1 MRFGCCAGPEKA
13 DVLLKAG
20 CDFYEPT
27 VINHLVPEKSEEEF
41 MFLKEQFIKSKLK
54 PEAFN
59 CFLPGDLKVVGD
71 TVDEKRFAEY
81 ISRAFMRAGEAG
93 AKIIVFGSGG
103 SRMVPDNYLTE
114 KAVSQM
120 KRALEIIVPA
130 AKQNKLAVCIEGLNK
145 KATNFLNRIDD
156 IVRVV
161 REFDVPEIR
170 ILANLFHMTID
181 EEPFFNLVSAA
192 KYLGHIHVP
201 VPDLEWI
208 DKYEVPFEHKRFF
221 NALKQA
227 GYDGTVSL
235 EDNGGRIK
243 NWDHDVPY
251 IMKVLKEMVVK

>member
-156 IVRVV
+156 TIMFRSLTK
-161 REFDVPEIR
+161 EDIYR
-170 ILANLFHMTID
+170 IIDIQMVLIQKRLAERKLTIGLTEKAKNYIADNGFSPIYGARPLKRALQKLILDNL
-181 EEPFFNLVSAA
+181 
-192 KYLGHIHVP
+192 
-201 VPDLEWI
+201 
-208 DKYEVPFEHKRFF
+208 
-221 NALKQA
+221 ALKI
-227 GYDGTVSL
+227 L
-235 EDNGGRIK
+235 EGAFAEGDNI
-243 NWDHDVPY
+243 
-251 IMKVLKEMVVK
+251 VVDMQKGNIEIN